1 MPAPDLAALDA
12 ALADAE
18 RDLAEQR
25 RLTARLERG
34 EAAVAAADAEVVA
47 RRARLADESADVRRL
62 ESFSPTRIWA
72 GLRGS
77 RDVDLDRERAEQQA
91 AEYAVAQAEARLARA
106 RDEVGVTRA
115 ALDAV
120 GDATARRREA
130 LAGKEE
136 HLRATGH
143 PSVPELDEIAGLT
156 GAGRSAVAELQEA
169 VAAADH
175 ALARLSAAAE
185 LLSSARSWSTADTFL
200 DGGLLTDMVKYDR
213 MDAAQRL
220 LHDADLALRGLAT
233 ELADVGMTAV
243 GGIEVT
249 SLTRTFDVWF
259 DNIFSDWS
267 VRNRITEA
275 ADRVAWT
282 LRAVADVREQL
293 LARWRTEHA
302 GLERLAVRR
311 EELLAR

>member
-47 RRARLADESADVRRL
+47 RRARLADESADMRRL

-106 RDEVGVTRA
+106 RDEVGATRA

-120 GDATARRREA
+120 GDAAARRREA
-130 LAGKEE
+130 LAAKEE
-136 HLRATGH
+136 HLRVTGH

-185 LLSSARSWSTADTFL
+185 LLSSARSWSTADTFF

-293 LARWRTEHA
+293 LARWRAEHA